1 MWHEQQRQQILS
13 AGVASISFDNY
24 EDLVFLGGTNGQ
36 ITSYIYPGGKMPIV
50 RYTSFPGHTQPVT
63 KIISLEHGILSAGF
77 DNVRFTN
84 KRGVMQWNKILKNTS
99 TIAMLNNMEL
109 VVASSSGTLT
119 LMNWSR
125 GTTLKQVDVD
135 QGILALRTG
144 KYLFSASS
152 SGQVTFRDP
161 VTFRQEHAMQFHTG
175 GVSSFDVYGNYMVS
189 TGYSIRGANLIT
201 DPLIKVFDL
210 RVNKFLPPIPC
221 TINPTII
228 NFHPNYASSIL
239 VASQSGALQLCDI
252 NDANQSRSQFYQ
264 AEVNGYMTTMEFSS
278 SGELFALGDAFGIFQ
293 LWCQRDMAKVNSISK
308 PSEYKDD
315 HPQLEYPEFDD
326 GTPLNTV
333 GMPYYTKPLLSVWP
347 SNLLFPIGRPS
358 PKIPPE
364 VLKNVKMVDFVGYA
378 PNPKT
383 FKRNQVPVSEEK
395 TMVAPKFRSEQEL
408 EQIKGEVRSVDKYE
422 SSKISID
429 TGIPHH
435 YKSVEIKYSR
445 FGVEDFDFG
454 FYNKTEY
461 GGLETDIR
469 NSYCNSIL
477 QMLFFI
483 WPLREITKAHIRSSC
498 FKEPC
503 LTCELGFLFRMLEG
517 SKGVNCQASNFL
529 RAFGLVQQANNL
541 GLLEP
546 EHITSDSDI
555 SYGALIQTFCRFI
568 LEQICIECSSGNG
581 APSLID
587 DKFVQRLFSIPVLS
601 TSQCNEHHRQER
613 EISPFVIDLIYPRKG
628 NGSHPSFVEVLAK
641 SINRE
646 SVTKAWCSQCNQY
659 QMTVQSKELLRMPN
673 FMCINSNILT
683 DTDLN
688 FWIEETEIKL
698 KKGPGHLISHI
709 NVSDAEGKPEWVF
722 FNDFCVLPVANEERT
737 FKKWKIPSIVQF
749 AKRSP
754 ETTSSFF
761 LSPVNPDFRILS
773 DNHLLNRRVDL
784 VMSYTPLTFDEI
796 PQGPGYLCAIDAEF
810 VVMATA
816 ESEIRS
822 DGTNTLIRP
831 SRYSLARVSVV
842 RGEGPNEG
850 VPFIDDYIYTSE
862 PVCDYL
868 TEYSGIREGDLDP
881 LLSRKP
887 LVSLKIAYKR
897 LRLLVDMGCIF
908 VGHDLRKDCRTINI
922 LIPPSQIIDTNRQR
936 KLSLRFLAWCLLK
949 EDIQTTTHDSV
960 EDARTAL
967 LLYKKYCEIQKAGN
981 FEKVMEDIYREGSTC
996 NFRPPNA
1003 KHDPRQRMPSSE
1015 IF

>member
-1 MWHEQQRQQILS
+1 
-13 AGVASISFDNY
+13 
-24 EDLVFLGGTNGQ
+24 
-36 ITSYIYPGGKMPIV
+36 MPIV

-63 KIISLEHGILSAGF
+63 KIISLEHGILSVGF

-119 LMNWSR
+119 LMNWGR

-135 QGILALRTG
+135 QGILSLKTG

-210 RVNKFLPPIPC
+210 RANKFLPPIPC

-326 GTPLNTV
+326 DTPLNTV

-568 LEQICIECSSGNG
+568 LEQICIESSSGNG

-737 FKKWKIPSIVQF
+737 FKKWK
-749 AKRSP
+749 
-754 ETTSSFF
+754 
-761 LSPVNPDFRILS
+761 
-773 DNHLLNRRVDL
+773 
-784 VMSYTPLTFDEI
+784 
-796 PQGPGYLCAIDAEF
+796 
-810 VVMATA
+810 A

-887 LVSLKIAYKR
+887 LVSLKVAYKR

-922 LIPPSQIIDTNRQR
+922 LIPPSQIIDTVKLFKFKNRQR